1 MRVRARATRSARP
14 GHSEP
19 AGGYGDATA
28 FRLGLNHS
36 GLHYVVSPPRP
47 PPTRPPPAPPYSGTG
62 WPPVAKYP
70 EPACSVKALVVEAGR
85 GAARPVSWRDGSRPG
100 KGRPGHKRMDSRFV
114 ALRIRPAGREI
125 REATVG
131 VELAESWLLAE
142 WSAGEPEPVQ
152 FWLSDLPEN
161 TPLTTLVRL
170 AKLRWRIEHD
180 YRELKQP
187 LGLVHFEG
195 RSFNGW
201 HHLVTLA
208 SLTHAFCT
216 LRRLATAP
224 KAAAPVRACMRSSLS
239 CNYSPPP
246 GPAPAPPATG
256 TYPNRD
262 EPYQALPGH
271 KRQTTLAKRPLRS
284 WRCC

>member
-131 VELAESWLLAE
+131 VELVSC
-142 WSAGEPEPVQ
+142 AGVP
-152 FWLSDLPEN
+152 S
-161 TPLTTLVRL
+161 LVC
-170 AKLRWRIEHD
+170 
-180 YRELKQP
+180 
-187 LGLVHFEG
+187 V
-195 RSFNGW
+195 
-201 HHLVTLA
+201 
-208 SLTHAFCT
+208 
-216 LRRLATAP
+216 
-224 KAAAPVRACMRSSLS
+224 
-239 CNYSPPP
+239 
-246 GPAPAPPATG
+246 
-256 TYPNRD
+256 
-262 EPYQALPGH
+262 
-271 KRQTTLAKRPLRS
+271 
-284 WRCC
+284 